1 MKQIL
6 ILSLAFLSIGNLTV
20 AQNIFNAKSPQD
32 INKQAMVEDADGNLV
47 EEVKKPLDYAYISDR
62 DVMWSTTVWEKIDLS
77 QKLNMPFY
85 FPVDTNSIDA
95 TRRSLF
101 DALINGIKSGR
112 ITEVYED
119 DYFTQ
124 KISYSE
130 ISEFTS
136 RVDTMQAGLDE
147 LNNGA
152 TSVSSMYLSKQDVKS
167 ENVSEFRLKGIWYFD
182 KRIGEMKYRL
192 LAIAPVGEELR
203 NPEVIY
209 DTPPD
214 RFELFW
220 VWFPDA
226 RQVLYD
232 AKVFNPNNT
241 SFSLSFDDLLNARR
255 FQSVIYKEDN
265 IYGDRAIQDYVK
277 TSAMFQ
283 LLEGEKIKSRIRDFE
298 IDMWSY

>member
-1 MKQIL
+1 MKKIL
-6 ILSLAFLSIGNLTV
+6 ILLIAFSGISNIAVSQNL
-20 AQNIFNAKSPQD
+20 FNAKSPQD
-32 INKQAMVEDADGNLV
+32 INKASVEKDSLGNLV
-47 EEVKKPLDYAYISDR
+47 AEVKKPLDYAYISDR
-62 DVMWSTTVWEKIDLS
+62 DVMWSTTVWEKLDLS
-77 QKLNMPFY
+77 QKLNLPYY
-85 FPVDTNSIDA
+85 FPVDTNTIDVS
-95 TRRSLF
+95 RRSLF
-101 DALINGIKSGR
+101 DVLIRGIKSGK

-124 KISYSE
+124 KISYSD
-130 ISEFTS
+130 ISNFTS
-136 RVDTMQAGLDE
+136 RVDTLEAGIDE

-167 ENVSEFRLKGIWYFD
+167 ENVTEFRIKGIWYFD

-220 VWFPDA
+220 VWYPDA
-226 RQVLYD
+226 REVLFN
-232 AKVFNPNNT
+232 AKMFNPNNT

-255 FQSVIYKEDN
+255 FESTVYKEDN
-265 IYGDRAIQDYVK
+265 IYGDRAIQDYIK

-283 LLEGEKIKSRIRDFE
+283 LLEGEKIKDRIRNFE

>member
-6 ILSLAFLSIGNLTV
+6 ILLFAFLNLGNFV
-20 AQNIFNAKSPQD
+20 DAQNLFNAKSPQD
-32 INKQAMVEDADGNLV
+32 IHKEALVKDAEGNLV
-47 EEVKKPLDYAYISDR
+47 EEVGKPLDYAYISDR

-77 QKLNMPFY
+77 QKLNMPYY
-85 FPVDTNSIDA
+85 FPVDTNSIGA
-95 TRRSLF
+95 TRRSLY
-101 DALINGIKSGR
+101 DVLIKGIKSGK
-112 ITEVYED
+112 ITEVYQD

-152 TSVSSMYLSKQDVKS
+152 SSVSDMYLSKQDVKS
-167 ENVSEFRLKGIWYFD
+167 ENVQEFRIKGIWYFD

-192 LAIAPVGEELR
+192 LAIAPVGQELR
-203 NPEVIY
+203 NPEATY
-209 DTPPD
+209 DSPPD
-214 RFELFW
+214 SYPLFW
-220 VWFPDA
+220 VWYPDA
-226 RQVLYD
+226 REVLYS

-255 FQSVIYKEDN
+255 FQSTIYKEDN

>member
-1 MKQIL
+1 MKKKIIL
-6 ILSLAFLSIGNLTV
+6 LIAILNFGSLTF
-20 AQNIFNAKSPQD
+20 AQNLFNAKSPQD
-32 INKQAMVEDADGNLV
+32 VHKDALVKDADGNLV
-47 EEVKKPLDYAYISDR
+47 KEGKKPLSYAYISDR
-62 DVMWSTTVWEKIDLS
+62 DVMWSTTVWEKMDLS
-77 QKLNMPFY
+77 QKLNLPYY
-85 FPVDTNSIDA
+85 FPVDTNAIDA
-95 TRRSLF
+95 KRRSLY
-101 DALINGIKSGR
+101 DALIRGIKNGE

-124 KISYSE
+124 KISFSE
-130 ISEFTS
+130 IAEFTS
-136 RVDTMQAGLDE
+136 RTDTLDMGKDL
-147 LNNGA
+147 LNA
-152 TSVSSMYLSKQDVKS
+152 DSSADITDYITVQDVKS

-203 NPEVIY
+203 DPSGTY
-209 DTPPD
+209 DSPPD
-214 RFELFW
+214 RFALFW
-220 VWFPDA
+220 VWYPDA
-226 RQVLYD
+226 REVLYK

-255 FQSVIYKEDN
+255 FEATIYKEDN

>member
-1 MKQIL
+1 M
-6 ILSLAFLSIGNLTV
+6 LSFGSSVI
-20 AQNIFNAKSPQD
+20 AQNLFNAKSPQD
-32 INKQAMVEDADGNLV
+32 IHKQGLVKGADGNLID
-47 EEVKKPLDYAYISDR
+47 EAKKPLDYAYISDR
-62 DVMWSTTVWEKIDLS
+62 DVMWSTTVWETVDLS
-77 QKLNMPFY
+77 QKLNMPYY
-85 FPVDTNSIDA
+85 FPVDTNSIDSS
-95 TRRSLF
+95 RRSLY
-101 DALINGIKSGR
+101 DALMNGIKSGK
-112 ITEVYED
+112 ITEIYED

-124 KISYSE
+124 KISSTD
-130 ISEFTS
+130 ISSFTT
-136 RVDTMQAGLDE
+136 RVDTSKAGWALINE
-147 LNNGA
+147 GV
-152 TSVSSMYLSKQDVKS
+152 TSLPAGYVDVQEIKS
-167 ENVSEFRLKGIWYFD
+167 ETVVEFRLKGIWYFD

-192 LAIAPVGEELR
+192 LAISPVGQELR
-203 NPEVIY
+203 DKAKTY
-209 DTPPD
+209 DVPPD
-214 RFELFW
+214 KFELFW

-255 FQSVIYKEDN
+255 FTSTIYKEDN

>member
-1 MKQIL
+1 MKHIL
-6 ILSLAFLSIGNLTV
+6 IFLSAFFISGNIVV

-32 INKQAMVEDADGNLV
+32 INKNGLVSDENGNLV

-77 QKLNMPFY
+77 QKLNMPYY
-85 FPVDTNSIDA
+85 FPVDTNSIDVS
-95 TRRSLF
+95 RRSLF
-101 DALINGIKSGR
+101 DALIKGIKTGK

-136 RVDTMQAGLDE
+136 RVDTMQAGLDQ
-147 LNNGA
+147 LNNGG
-152 TSVSSMYLSKQDVKS
+152 TSVDAMYLSKQDVKS
-167 ENVSEFRLKGIWYFD
+167 ESVNEFRIKGIWYFD
-182 KRIGEMKYRL
+182 KRIGEMRYRL
-192 LAIAPVGEELR
+192 LAIAPVGQELR

-209 DTPPD
+209 DAPAD

-220 VWFPDA
+220 VWYPDA
-226 RQVLYD
+226 REVLYN

-255 FQSVIYKEDN
+255 FDAIVYKEDN

-283 LLEGEKIKSRIRDFE
+283 LLEGEQIKSRIRDFE

>member
-6 ILSLAFLSIGNLTV
+6 ILLFAFLSIGNYAI
-20 AQNIFNAKSPQD
+20 AQNLFNAKSPQD
-32 INKQAMVEDADGNLV
+32 THKAGLVKDANGNIV

-77 QKLNMPFY
+77 QKLNMPYY

-101 DALINGIKSGR
+101 DALIRGIKSGS

-147 LNNGA
+147 LNNGE
-152 TSVSSMYLSKQDVKS
+152 TSVSPMYLSKQDVKS
-167 ENVSEFRLKGIWYFD
+167 ENVSEFRIKGIWYFD

-209 DTPPD
+209 DAPAD

-226 RQVLYD
+226 REVLFN

-255 FQSVIYKEDN
+255 FEAVVYKEDN